1 MTNYGEHGSQRNQLL
16 PTHRAFFN
24 YGNAGEI
31 GGYNSFFSGAAE
43 GGDIVPENT
52 LVLTNDNSKL
62 HFAANFDSG
71 FDTLHDWTCV
81 FDNALSTESRN
92 TSILSANGALLADLL
107 TSSLGMSVAAN
118 GTVRSTIILE
128 SKNYL
133 KMPES
138 GRTYLEMQGV
148 FEHIG
153 VPTSNPTVFSLFEP
167 FVGPVP
173 QASWNI
179 DTFLSGEL
187 NPSGIILDFKKV
199 QTAVFE
205 FTGKNK
211 GNVRFGFLI
220 GHTIYFAHEFAINN
234 SVDNTKTLN
243 LPIRDGITV
252 ESPTSVGRGA
262 GLYNT
267 TSGYFF
273 RSTMDTTSNPNLLI
287 EQKLNSVVCYTVG
300 ADSVEKKVPFAA
312 GNKNTFVNVTTANT
326 PLFSIQCDSTFSGGT
341 NRTVFNLDHLN
352 IISSSQDENFGCDI
366 SVLYNTDLT
375 TGLLQPDFVSL
386 PDNDQSALLYDITAD
401 AVSGGIE
408 IFSTQIMANE
418 KSTFSMEDIL
428 KNYRKEFSRNDII
441 GLNVTSK
448 VLTQTLTVVASPMQG
463 TFPTKAIDVSANI
476 FGGEVG

>member
-1 MTNYGEHGSQRNQLL
+1 MTSYGKHGSQKNQLL

-31 GGYNSFFSGAAE
+31 GGYNSFFSGTAD

-81 FDNALSTESRN
+81 FDNAVSSEDRN
-92 TSILSANGALLADLL
+92 TSESSANGALLANLS

-153 VPTSNPTVFSLFEP
+153 APTINPTVFSLFESGI
-167 FVGPVP
+167 GPVT
-173 QASWNI
+173 QTSWNI

-187 NPSGIILDFKKV
+187 NPSGIILDFTKV

-205 FTGKNK
+205 YTGKNK

-252 ESPTSVGRGA
+252 ESTTSVSRAA

-273 RSTMDTTSNPNLLI
+273 RSTMNTTSDPMLLV
-287 EQKLNSVVCYTVG
+287 EQKLNSVVCYTIG
-300 ADSVEKKVPFAA
+300 ADAVEKKVPFAA
-312 GNKNTFVNVTTANT
+312 GNKDTFINVTTANT
-326 PLFSIQCDSTFSGGT
+326 PLFSIQCDSTFSGVA

-375 TGLLQPDFVSL
+375 TGTAPNFVPL
-386 PDNDQSALLYDITAD
+386 PGNSQSALQYDVTAD

-428 KNYRKEFSRNDII
+428 KNYRKEISRNDIV

-463 TFPTKAIDVSANI
+463 VFPTTTIDVSANI

>member
-1 MTNYGEHGSQRNQLL
+1 MTSYGKHGSQRNQLL

-24 YGNAGEI
+24 YGNVGEI

-52 LVLTNDNSKL
+52 LILTNDNSKL

-81 FDNALSTESRN
+81 FDNALSSEDRN
-92 TSILSANGALLADLL
+92 TSESSANGALLANLT

-118 GTVRSTIILE
+118 GSVRSTIILE

-187 NPSGIILDFKKV
+187 NPSGIILDFTKV

-234 SVDNTKTLN
+234 FANNTRTLN
-243 LPIRDGITV
+243 LPIRCGAGV
-252 ESPTSVGRGA
+252 EGATSA
-262 GLYNT
+262 SMSIGLYNT
-267 TSGYFF
+267 ISGYFF
-273 RSTMDTTSNPNLLI
+273 MSTMDTTSDPNLLI
-287 EQKLNSVVCYTVG
+287 EQKLNSVVCYTIG
-300 ADSVEKKVPFAA
+300 ADAVEKKVPFVT
-312 GNKNTFVNVTTANT
+312 GNKDTFVNVTTANK

-341 NRTVFNLDHLN
+341 NRTTYNLDMLQIH
-352 IISSSQDENFGCDI
+352 SSSQDENFGCYI
-366 SVLYNTDLT
+366 KVLYNASLIGDS
-375 TGLLQPDFVSL
+375 FIAL
-386 PDNDQSALLYDITAD
+386 PDNAQSALLYDISATS
-401 AVSGGIE
+401 VSGGIE
-408 IFSTQIMANE
+408 LFSTAIMANE
-418 KSTFSMEDIL
+418 LSTFFAKDIF
-428 KNYRKEFSRNDII
+428 KNYRDEFSRNDIV
-441 GLNVTSK
+441 GLFVTSK

-463 TFPTKAIDVSANI
+463 VFPTTSIDVSANI